1 MPSTDDAHKL
11 HVYVRNSKGELKR
24 FGRVRATVF
33 HPNEPRVVGLVIKRP
48 DALLMVKRKERF
60 AAIDRIEPVEGGI
73 SVIDAV
79 DSWDTE
85 ACKRLGVD
93 YDACI
98 IWEYMPVRTESGQ
111 EIGLVSNVVY
121 SGDDY
126 TIEHIDISTNSANR
140 VLLGSS
146 LIPREQIVG
155 YRDGAII
162 VKDTEADVEED
173 GRCGSGGRCRLGKDQ
188 ACGIAGYEESRRGH
202 QRGRVQSRRGDR
214 RRARQGEQGRR
225 GATRPRSAR
234 PRSAESTLASTK
246 AANLL
251 GKQLGRA
258 SGMFKSFKEEFDKA
272 SHDD

>member
-1 MPSTDDAHKL
+1 MPSTDDVHKL

-33 HPNEPRVVGLVIKRP
+33 HPDEPRVVGLVIKRP

-73 SVIDAV
+73 SVIDAS
-79 DSWDTE
+79 DSWDAE

-93 YDACI
+93 YDRCI

-111 EIGLVSNVVY
+111 DIGLVGNVTFDA
-121 SGDDY
+121 DDF

-146 LIPREQIVG
+146 LIPREKIIG
-155 YRDGAII
+155 YRDGAI
-162 VKDTEADVEED
+162 VVADEEADVEET
-173 GRCGSGGRCRLGKDQ
+173 GGAAAKAGVAWAKTKHAASEGTKKAGEAINEGAYKAGEVIGSVRDK
-188 ACGIAGYEESRRGH
+188 ASKAAEEHEAKKREAAERGEYV
-202 QRGRVQSRRGDR
+202 GVD
-214 RRARQGEQGRR
+214 
-225 GATRPRSAR
+225 
-234 PRSAESTLASTK
+234 K

-258 SGMFKSFKEEFDKA
+258 SGMFKGFKEEFDKA